1 MFSFVSAEA
10 VQRRAGKPGMCLNTS
25 LRFGFIVATFLALVA
40 VESLH
45 ASAADTAKIEN
56 AQLAVEVDQQSGAYT
71 IRSTENPRVAIKA
84 GVAAQVN
91 HRWFSSS
98 SYPRH
103 TARESSVTDSLGTG
117 QQLTI
122 THSGRSG
129 EPDLICL
136 IRLRSQPAFAEIQVE
151 VKNTTGAPVT
161 VQSIRIVDA
170 VQPLIDLDGPPSS
183 DRILSDS
190 FSEDRP
196 NMEIHDLAPATA
208 GTHLAVGSQLIY
220 NRQSRQSWFLG
231 ALTSE
236 RWLTVLHLHVDEKQA
251 RITGYEVDST
261 GTTEL
266 AVQNSIKNSPKEDQ
280 IELSLPLNPGQSLA
294 SERVM
299 ASLSSDYHAQLES
312 YGELIRTLHHGRV
325 TTPTPMGWWSWTAY
339 YFGISEGAALT
350 NAEFLA
356 AQLRNFGYNFFHIDE
371 GYQYARAD
379 YTSPVAYK
387 FPHGIK
393 KLEDQIRGLGLTS
406 GIWTAPFEV
415 SERSSVFANHK
426 DWLVHNAEGRPIHA
440 GFVTESPDTDTDLD
454 PLYVLDTTNPAAQQ
468 YLRDIY
474 RTLTNDWGIR
484 YIKLDFMDDSAIEG
498 YYYRPNTTALE
509 AQRIGLQIIREAVG
523 DGVLLDKD
531 GSPMLN
537 PVGIVDAGRIS
548 CDTGHSFEA
557 SRNAAPGIAA
567 RYYMNRNFFVSDPD
581 AFTVSRQIVAESQ
594 NHGIIRPLTL
604 EEAKVSIALSA
615 VSGGM
620 YEIGDDLPTLFPD
633 ADRMALVKN
642 RDLLNMARYGHA
654 ATPLDLMTYAPED
667 EMPSI
672 FLLRES
678 KRQSILAVFNWTEKE
693 RKHEFSL
700 SDLGLSA
707 GHNQVLDV
715 FAPKA
720 PIAENVNTLSLAVA
734 PQSVRV
740 VKIVYSSIPA
750 AAPMVSVAIP
760 ENIEAGKP
768 IPLSAQSSSDHVPA
782 LAYHWDFG
790 DGTSAEGTS
799 VTHTFTHAASY
810 TVHLNVGGI
819 EGVPFEKDFPVA
831 VKGTV
836 DTIFRPEL
844 YQRYQEQR

>member
-1 MFSFVSAEA
+1 MIMFAFVWRRALRPSLRRSDEPAVSAT
-10 VQRRAGKPGMCLNTS
+10 VR
-25 LRFGFIVATFLALVA
+25 LRSGLMVATFLLSSV
-40 VESLH
+40 SH
-45 ASAADTAKIEN
+45 GFSQNIEN
-56 AQLAVEVDQQSGAYT
+56 AQLVVEVNQSSGTYT
-71 IRSTENPRVAIKA
+71 VRSRENPRVAITA

-91 HRWFSSS
+91 HRWLWSAG
-98 SYPRH
+98 YPRH
-103 TARESSVTDSLGTG
+103 IAQESIADDIGEG
-117 QQLTI
+117 RQLSI
-122 THSGRSG
+122 THSGKSG
-129 EPDLICL
+129 EPDLVCL
-136 IRLRSQPAFAEIQVE
+136 IRLRSQPASAEIEVQ

-161 VQSIRIVDA
+161 VQSIRVLEA
-170 VQPLIDLDGPPSS
+170 VAPFIDLGGPPSS

-196 NMEIHDLAPATA
+196 NMEIHDLAQAT
-208 GTHLAVGSQLIY
+208 GGLHLAVGSQLIY
-220 NRQSRQSWFLG
+220 NRESRQSWFLG

-266 AVQNSIKNSPKEDQ
+266 ALQNSIKNSPKEDQ
-280 IELSLPLNPGQSLA
+280 IQLSLPVEPGQSLA

-299 ASLSSDYHAQLES
+299 ASLSSDYHSQLES
-312 YGELIRTLHHGRV
+312 YGEVIRALHHARV
-325 TTPTPMGWWSWTAY
+325 SAPTPVGWWSWTAY
-339 YFGISEGAALT
+339 YFGINEGAALT
-350 NAEFLA
+350 NAQFLA
-356 AQLRNFGYNFFHIDE
+356 AQLRDSGYNFFHIDE
-371 GYQYARAD
+371 GYQYARGD

-393 KLEDQIRGLGLTS
+393 KLEDRVRGLGLTA

-415 SERSSVFANHK
+415 SERSSVYANHK
-426 DWLVHNAEGRPIHA
+426 DWLVHNASGQPIHA
-440 GFVTESPDTDTDLD
+440 GFVTEAPDTKTNLD
-454 PLYVLDTTNPAAQQ
+454 HLYVLDTTNPAAQQ
-468 YLRDIY
+468 YLRDTY
-474 RTLTNDWGIR
+474 TTLTKDWGIR
-484 YIKLDFMDDSAIEG
+484 YIKLDFMDDTAIEG

-567 RYYMNRNFFVSDPD
+567 RYYMNRNFFLSDPD
-581 AFTVSRQIVAESQ
+581 AFTVSRQIVFESQ
-594 NHGIIRPLTL
+594 NHGVLRPLTL

-620 YEIGDDLPTLFPD
+620 FEIGDDLPTLFPD

-654 ATPLDLMTYAPED
+654 ATPLDLMSYASED

-678 KRQSILAVFNWTEKE
+678 KRQSILAVFNWTRKE
-693 RKHEFSL
+693 RKQDFSL
-700 SDLGLSA
+700 SDLGLGA

-715 FAPKA
+715 FTPGS
-720 PIAENVNTLSLAVA
+720 PLAENVNVFSLNLA
-734 PQSVRV
+734 PQSVRIL
-740 VKIVYSSIPA
+740 KILDTSILA
-750 AAPMVSVAIP
+750 LAPLVRAAIP
-760 ENIEAGKP
+760 EKIEAGKLAS
-768 IPLSAQSSSDHVPA
+768 LSAQSSSDRVPA
-782 LAYHWDFG
+782 LVFHWDFG
-790 DGTSAEGTS
+790 DGTSEEGTA
-799 VTHTFTHAASY
+799 VTHTFTHAANY
-810 TVHLNVGGI
+810 TVHLKVEGI
-819 EGVPFEKDFPVA
+819 EGVAFEQDFPVA
-831 VKGTV
+831 VTGTV

-844 YQRYQEQR
+844 YQRYQEKP

>member
-1 MFSFVSAEA
+1 MCTSA
-10 VQRRAGKPGMCLNTS
+10 N
-25 LRFGFIVATFLALVA
+25 LRLGFILAAFLVLAG
-40 VESLH
+40 VENLH
-45 ASAADTAKIEN
+45 ASTADIATIEN
-56 AQLAVEVDQQSGAYT
+56 AQLVVEVDQRSGAYT
-71 IRSTENPRVAIKA
+71 IRSKENPRVAIKA

-91 HRWFSSS
+91 HRWLSSS
-98 SYPRH
+98 SYPHH
-103 TARESSVTDSLGTG
+103 TAQESTVTDDLGAG

-129 EPDLICL
+129 DPDLICL
-136 IRLRSQPAFAEIQVE
+136 IRLRSQPAFAEIEVE
-151 VKNTTGAPVT
+151 VKNTTGAAVT
-161 VQSIRIVDA
+161 VESIRVVDA
-170 VQPLIDLDGPPSS
+170 VEPFVNLEGPPIS
-183 DRILSDS
+183 DRVLSDS

-196 NMEIHDLAPATA
+196 DMEIHDLIP
-208 GTHLAVGSQLIY
+208 GTGGMHLAVGSQLIY
-220 NRQSRQSWFLG
+220 NRQSRQSVFLG

-236 RWLTVLHLHVDEKQA
+236 RWLTVLHLHVDEKRE

-266 AVQNSIKNSPKEDQ
+266 ALQNSIRNSPKDDQ

-299 ASLSSDYHAQLES
+299 ASLSSDYHAQLET
-312 YGELIRTLHHGRV
+312 YGELIRTLHHARV
-325 TTPTPMGWWSWTAY
+325 SGPTPMGWWSWTAY

-350 NAEFLA
+350 NAEFLT
-356 AQLRNFGYNFFHIDE
+356 AQLRDFGYNFFHIDE

-393 KLEDQIRGLGLTS
+393 KLEDQIRGLGLTP

-415 SERSSVFANHK
+415 SERSSVYANHK

-440 GFVTESPDTDTDLD
+440 GFVTEHPDTDADLD

-474 RTLTNDWGIR
+474 RTLANDWGIR

-620 YEIGDDLPTLFPD
+620 FEVGDDLPTLFPD

-642 RDLLNMARYGHA
+642 RDLLNMARYAHA

-678 KRQSILAVFNWTEKE
+678 KRQSILAVFNWTQKE

-707 GHNQVLDV
+707 GHNQVVDV
-715 FAPKA
+715 FAPNSS
-720 PIAENVNTLSLAVA
+720 IAENINTLSLTLAL
-734 PQSVRV
+734 QSVRV
-740 VKIVYSSIPA
+740 VKIVDNSIPA
-750 AAPMVSVAIP
+750 AAPVVTVAIP
-760 ENIEAGKP
+760 EKIEAGKP
-768 IPLSAQSSSDHVPA
+768 ITLSAQSSSDGVPA

-790 DGTSAEGTS
+790 DGTGAEGTS

-810 TVHLNVGGI
+810 KVHLNVEGI
-819 EGVPFEKDFPVA
+819 EGVPFEKDFPIA
-831 VKGTV
+831 ATGTV

>member
-1 MFSFVSAEA
+1 
-10 VQRRAGKPGMCLNTS
+10 MCTNTN
-25 LRFGFIVATFLALVA
+25 LRFGFIVAVFLVLAA
-40 VESLH
+40 VESLR
-45 ASAADTAKIEN
+45 ASTADIAKIEN
-56 AQLAVEVDQQSGAYT
+56 AQLAVEVDQRSGAYT
-71 IRSTENPRVAIKA
+71 IRSKENPRVAIKA
-84 GVAAQVN
+84 GVAAQLN
-91 HRWFSSS
+91 HRWFSSG

-103 TARESSVTDSLGTG
+103 TVRESSLTDNLGTG

-122 THSGRSG
+122 THSGSPG
-129 EPDLICL
+129 EPNLICL
-136 IRLRSQPAFAEIQVE
+136 IRLRSQPAFAEIEVE
-151 VKNTTGAPVT
+151 VENTTEAPVT

-170 VQPLIDLDGPPSS
+170 MQPLIDLDGPPSS

-196 NMEIHDLAPATA
+196 NMEIHDLAPAT
-208 GTHLAVGSQLIY
+208 GGVHLAVGSQLIY

-231 ALTSE
+231 ALTTE
-236 RWLTVLHLHVDEKQA
+236 RWLTVLHLHVDEKRA

-266 AVQNSIKNSPKEDQ
+266 AIQNSIRNSPKEDQ
-280 IELSLPLNPGQSLA
+280 IELSLPLNPGESLA

-299 ASLSSDYHAQLES
+299 ASLSSDYHSQLES
-312 YGELIRTLHHGRV
+312 YGEVIRTIHHARV
-325 TTPTPMGWWSWTAY
+325 SAPTPVGWWSWTAY
-339 YFGISEGAALT
+339 YFGITEGAALT
-350 NAEFLA
+350 NAEFLT
-356 AQLRNFGYNFFHIDE
+356 AQLRDFGYNFFHIDE
-371 GYQYARAD
+371 GYQYARSD

-393 KLEDQIRGLGLTS
+393 KLEDQIRGLGLTP

-415 SERSSVFANHK
+415 SQRSSVYANHK
-426 DWLVHNAEGRPIHA
+426 DWLVHNAKGQPIHA
-440 GFVTESPDTDTDLD
+440 GFVTEHPDTDADLD
-454 PLYVLDTTNPAAQQ
+454 PLYVLDTTSPAAQQ

-484 YIKLDFMDDSAIEG
+484 YIKLDFMDDSAVEG
-498 YYYRPNTTALE
+498 HYYRPNTTALE
-509 AQRIGLQIIREAVG
+509 AQRIGLQTIREAVG

-537 PVGIVDAGRIS
+537 PVGLVDAGRIS

-567 RYYMNRNFFVSDPD
+567 RYYMNRNFFISDPD

-642 RDLLNMARYGHA
+642 RDLLNMARYAHA

-678 KRQSILAVFNWTEKE
+678 KRQSILAVFNWTQKE

-700 SDLGLSA
+700 SELDLNA
-707 GHNQVLDV
+707 GQNQVLDV
-715 FAPKA
+715 FAA
-720 PIAENVNTLSLAVA
+720 NSSIAENVNAFSLTLA
-734 PQSVRV
+734 PQSVQV
-740 VKIVYSSIPA
+740 VKIVDSSIPA
-750 AAPMVSVAIP
+750 SAPVVTVAIP
-760 ENIEAGKP
+760 ERIQAGEP
-768 IPLSAQSSSDHVPA
+768 ITLSAQSSSDHVPA
-782 LAYHWDFG
+782 VAYHWDFG
-790 DGTSAEGTS
+790 DGTGAEATS

-810 TVHLNVGGI
+810 KVHLNVEGI
-819 EGVPFEKDFPVA
+819 EGVPFEKDFAVA
-831 VKGTV
+831 VTGTV